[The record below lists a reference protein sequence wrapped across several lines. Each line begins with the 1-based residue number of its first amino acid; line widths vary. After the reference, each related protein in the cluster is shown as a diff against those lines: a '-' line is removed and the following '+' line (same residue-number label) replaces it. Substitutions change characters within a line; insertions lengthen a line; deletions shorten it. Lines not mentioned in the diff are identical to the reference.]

1 MLSVKAI
8 VLLPDELVKLGRP
21 RRRGASFAVL
31 RICGSTFS
39 QMIFLGEF
47 FNICCIARNNEL
59 MHLPHPSASE
69 VAGRGSKSEGPRG

>member
-21 RRRGASFAVL
+21 RRRGASFAFL

-39 QMIFLGEF
+39 QMILLGDF

-59 MHLPHPSASE
+59 SALATSS
-69 VAGRGSKSEGPRG
+69 RQ